1 MWNPIKKF
9 QAWNQR
15 RQAKKQAI
23 YQDNPNEDA
32 LSAHDEKM
40 AAAMQGQSPFSSEQA
55 PVVQADHDEPMSG
68 FKIDLEQLEANPD
81 AKTSAQQ
88 MQNYQSSSYELYQVE
103 EPQPVV
109 IDFLEQIKSAI
120 DSEVSASDE
129 SDASLTQ
136 ADEFR
141 AEEPQPVVID
151 FLEQIKSA
159 SDESDASLTQAD
171 EFRADDVIEFVLD
184 QDHQA
189 SSDEIDENLASDLE
203 TAASKEQVG
212 LEEVVK
218 PVAKATSSAKTKKPA
233 GAKSTPSKKPAA
245 KKTNSAN
252 TKKASAKKPAAKK
265 TPVKKS

>member
-23 YQDNPNEDA
+23 YQDTPNEDA

-88 MQNYQSSSYELYQVE
+88 MQNYQSSSYELYQV
-103 EPQPVV
+103 
-109 IDFLEQIKSAI
+109 
-120 DSEVSASDE
+120 
-129 SDASLTQ
+129 
-136 ADEFR
+136 
-141 AEEPQPVVID
+141 EEPQPVVID